1 VTVSIP
7 CIRHGDASTADPRL
21 IKALDIARGAGL
33 FDIEARLE
41 SLLDYDGQ
49 LWATW
54 RTLVGRDTS
63 SAALSQAWK
72 DVGGERGALHL
83 LRSDDAYDYQ
93 SDCMNDASV

>member
-7 CIRHGDASTADPRL
+7 CIRHGSASISDPRL
-21 IKALDIARGAGL
+21 IKALKIAQDAGL
-33 FDIEARLE
+33 RDIE

-54 RTLVGRDTS
+54 RTPSGRDAG
-63 SAALSQAWK
+63 SALLSHAWEK
-72 DVGGERGALHL
+72 LGGERGALHL

-93 SDCMNDASV
+93 DQCMNDASV